1 MNNYQ
6 LIKFKD
12 KDFELDVNVSSE
24 EKTVWLTK
32 EEIAHFYE
40 RSRSAISKHIKQ
52 IYDEHVQEKASTCAK
67 NAQVQLEGNRKVKRT
82 IEYYNLEMILA
93 IGQRI
98 KSQRGLLLN
107 QFLNNYISSIQK
119 DNDDI
124 IIYNN
129 GNVNLSVNVSPK
141 EETVWLNVN
150 QIAELFETTTNNI
163 YIHIKN
169 IFNEGELSDSVV
181 KESSST
187 DSVSKNSLPTAAES
201 SIVHPTSKES
211 LPVHKDYLYTA
222 ADGKQYITT
231 FYNLDVILS
240 VGYRVKSKR
249 AVEFRRWVNTV
260 LKQYLLKGY
269 VIDSNR
275 VTISKDNF
283 IKLETDVQNIKEEIR
298 DIKEKVF
305 IEPVKERLFY
315 DGEYFD
321 AHEFINKLIQTA
333 KEEII
338 VIDPYID
345 IDGLSLLKNTSK
357 DIRRIVC
364 ASNKAKIYEKDVE
377 AFTKQYGEITI
388 IKNNLF
394 HDRFMIIDGKE
405 CYSLGASFNY
415 MGKRVFAVIKIEDEH
430 LIKALINKTD
440 A

>member
-12 KDFELDVNVSSE
+12 KDFELDVNVSPDE
-24 EKTVWLTK
+24 ETVWLTK
-32 EEIAHFYE
+32 EQISLLFN
-40 RSRSAISKHIKQ
+40 RNRTVISRHINN
-52 IYDEHVQEKASTCAK
+52 IYKDGELLKESSCAK
-67 NAQVQLEGNRKVKRT
+67 NAHEVS
-82 IEYYNLEMILA
+82 
-93 IGQRI
+93 GQTH
-98 KSQRGLLLN
+98 
-107 QFLNNYISSIQK
+107 Y
-119 DNDDI
+119 
-124 IIYNN
+124 
-129 GNVNLSVNVSPK
+129 
-141 EETVWLNVN
+141 
-150 QIAELFETTTNNI
+150 
-163 YIHIKN
+163 
-169 IFNEGELSDSVV
+169 
-181 KESSST
+181 T
-187 DSVSKNSLPTAAES
+187 D
-201 SIVHPTSKES
+201 
-211 LPVHKDYLYTA
+211 
-222 ADGKQYITT
+222 
-231 FYNLDVILS
+231 FYNLDVIIS
-240 VGYRVKSKR
+240 VGYRVKSQR
-249 AVEFRRWVNTV
+249 GILFRRWATNV

-269 VIDSNR
+269 AIDSNR

-283 IKLETDVQNIKEEIR
+283 IKLETDVQKIKEELK

-305 IEPVKERLFY
+305 IVPVKERLFY

-364 ASNKAKIYEKDVE
+364 ASNKAKIYGKDVE
-377 AFTKQYGEITI
+377 TFTKQYGEITI
-388 IKNNLF
+388 IKNDLF

>member
-1 MNNYQ
+1 MNNYHI
-6 LIKFKD
+6 IKFKD
-12 KDFELDVNVSSE
+12 NDFELDVSVSPE
-24 EKTVWLTK
+24 ENTIWLTQ
-32 EEIAHFYE
+32 EQIALLFGK
-40 RSRSAISKHIKQ
+40 SRSTITEHIKN
-52 IYDEHVQEKASTCAK
+52 IFDEGELSQMTSVGNSDRTKHRPAK
-67 NAQVQLEGNRKVKRT
+67 L
-82 IEYYNLEMILA
+82 YNLEMILA

-98 KSQRGLLLN
+98 NSKRGLLLKE
-107 QFLNNYISSIQK
+107 FLSNYLSSIQK

-129 GNVNLSVNVSPK
+129 GNVNLSVNVSPQ

-181 KESSST
+181 KKSSST

-201 SIVHPTSKES
+201 SVVHPTSKES

-231 FYNLDVILS
+231 FYNLDMILAI
-240 VGYRVKSKR
+240 GYRVKSKR

-321 AHEFINKLIQTA
+321 AYEFICSLLEHS
-333 KEEII
+333 KESI
-338 VIDPYID
+338 VIIDPYFDIHGLSILPKAPKTISKTICISSKSNIKQID
-345 IDGLSLLKNTSK
+345 ID
-357 DIRRIVC
+357 IFI
-364 ASNKAKIYEKDVE
+364 
-377 AFTKQYGEITI
+377 KQYGEITI
-388 IKNNLF
+388 KKNDSI
-394 HDRFMIIDGKE
+394 HDRFLIIDNKE
-405 CYSLGASFNY
+405 CYSLGASLNY
-415 MGKRVFAVIKIEDEH
+415 MGKRIFTLIKIEAKCIID
-430 LIKALINKTD
+430 ALIDNIKK
-440 A
+440 

>member
-150 QIAELFETTTNNI
+150 QIAELFETTTNNV

-169 IFNEGELSDSVV
+169 VFEEGELSN
-181 KESSST
+181 
-187 DSVSKNSLPTAAES
+187 SVSKNSLPTAEES
-201 SIVHPTSKES
+201 SVVHPTSKDF

-231 FYNLDVILS
+231 FYNLDMILAI
-240 VGYRVKSKR
+240 GYRVKSKR

-283 IKLETDVQNIKEEIR
+283 IKLETDV
-298 DIKEKVF
+298 
-305 IEPVKERLFY
+305 
-315 DGEYFD
+315 
-321 AHEFINKLIQTA
+321 
-333 KEEII
+333 
-338 VIDPYID
+338 
-345 IDGLSLLKNTSK
+345 
-357 DIRRIVC
+357 
-364 ASNKAKIYEKDVE
+364 
-377 AFTKQYGEITI
+377 
-388 IKNNLF
+388 
-394 HDRFMIIDGKE
+394 
-405 CYSLGASFNY
+405 
-415 MGKRVFAVIKIEDEH
+415 
-430 LIKALINKTD
+430 
-440 A
+440 